1 MPMNVI
7 KVIHMM
13 EQRIKHVHDIILKHY
28 VDHGHVTIQHV
39 HEFIDHFITKYN
51 NKTIIKLFEKEILL
65 FPLQRLYE
73 QQ

>member
-1 MPMNVI
+1 
-7 KVIHMM
+7 M
-13 EQRIKHVHDIILKHY
+13 EHRIKHVHDIILKPY

-39 HEFIDHFITKYN
+39 HDFIINKK
-51 NKTIIKLFEKEILL
+51 NKTIIKFFEKEILS